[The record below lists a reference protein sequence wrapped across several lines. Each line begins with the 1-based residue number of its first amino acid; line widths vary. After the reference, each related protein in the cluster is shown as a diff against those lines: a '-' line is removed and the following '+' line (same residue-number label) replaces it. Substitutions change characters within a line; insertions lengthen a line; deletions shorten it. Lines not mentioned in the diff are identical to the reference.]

1 MPPRRPGFF
10 SNLLGIGRRP
20 QARQN
25 RSVQIGRGALRTGW
39 NAAKYVGRYP
49 QRQLNSRHIRGE
61 IEMRQTE
68 QAERRNIAGRQLR
81 QEAEQRGWRSTL
93 TEREE
98 DIESE
103 RLGRAAEER
112 RAEAMARAV
121 KEDPVLRKKVTVLAT
136 KILVYEV
143 DKNPDLRKMMVR
155 VRRGVANQQEVKY
168 YYELVDKATKEAMR
182 RLGKPVEM
190 EGE

>member
-1 MPPRRPGFF
+1 M
-10 SNLLGIGRRP
+10 GRT
-20 QARQN
+20 
-25 RSVQIGRGALRTGW
+25 ALRTGW

-49 QRQLNSRHIRGE
+49 QRRLNSRHIRGE
-61 IEMRQTE
+61 IEMRQAE
-68 QAERRNIAGRQLR
+68 RAERRNITAQQPGL
-81 QEAEQRGWRSTL
+81 EAEQRGWRSTL

-98 DIESE
+98 EVESE

-112 RAEAMARAV
+112 RAQTRAGRV

-143 DKNPDLRKMMVR
+143 DKNPALRKMMAR
-155 VRRGVANQQEVKY
+155 IRRGVANQQELKY

-182 RLGKPVEM
+182 RLGKPVEI
-190 EGE
+190 EGG